1 MLKKRQQLIKSFQQ
15 FIYEAVCSAK
25 EMPAVCC
32 RKELM
37 WHVIKN
43 TDFEIKCPNTFHF
56 LNANFIGPCITSLGS
71 RRLGTNE
78 ENSVNSQGPKE
89 SCFTRKKSRR
99 AEIRLDKVG
108 KGYWQVMRRKVTTW
122 VIF

>member
-1 MLKKRQQLIKSFQQ
+1 
-15 FIYEAVCSAK
+15 
-25 EMPAVCC
+25 MPAIFC

-37 WHVIKN
+37 WRVTKS
-43 TDFEIKCPNTFHF
+43 TEFEIKCPNPLHF

-78 ENSVNSQGPKE
+78 EKPVNSQGPRE
-89 SCFTRKKSRR
+89 SCFTQKKKKNKTKTRR